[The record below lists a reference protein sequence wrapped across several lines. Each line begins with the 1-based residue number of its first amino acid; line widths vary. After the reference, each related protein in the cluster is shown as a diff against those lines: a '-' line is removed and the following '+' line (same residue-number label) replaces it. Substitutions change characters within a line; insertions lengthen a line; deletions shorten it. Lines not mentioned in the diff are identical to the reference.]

1 MKVIIVGGGI
11 MGLSIAL
18 ELRKTTHDFDVTVLE
33 RSIPGAEAS
42 SAAAGMLA
50 PQFESSRLGPMLDLS
65 LLSRMAWPKWAADV
79 QVRSGV
85 DVGYLP
91 CGALQVA
98 FTEDEVHA
106 LDEKIAWQTASGLR
120 AELLTGAELR
130 EREPHLSPRA
140 LAAAAFPDDHQVD
153 PRRLMRALAVAATR
167 AGVMFRSGTVRS
179 LLETEGRITGVD
191 LEGERLDAEL
201 VVLAAGAWSGQVA
214 GAEIDPAR
222 VKPVRGQM
230 MELQLRA
237 PLFTRLLKSANGYV
251 VPRADGAVLVGSTME
266 MVGFD
271 KNVTAE
277 GLNKLLQAAI
287 QLVPELSPASVTSTW
302 AGLRPWTDDQLPFL
316 GEGPKAGLL
325 LATGHF
331 RNGILLAPI
340 TARLLGQVARQ
351 EKPTVDLRP
360 FQYLRSFQK

>member
-1 MKVIIVGGGI
+1 MSFVSPQTGVLQLLN
-11 MGLSIAL
+11 GLSIP
-18 ELRKTTHDFDVTVLE
+18 VTVLE

-50 PQFESSRLGPMLDLS
+50 PQFEASGPGPMLDLC
-65 LLSRMAWPKWAADV
+65 LLSRMAWPKWAAEL
-79 QVRSGV
+79 QSKSGV

-91 CGALQVA
+91 SGGLQVA

-106 LDEKIAWQTASGLR
+106 LDAKVAWQKAHGLR
-120 AELLTGAELR
+120 AELVTDASLR
-130 EREPHLSPRA
+130 ELEPALSPKA
-140 LAAAAFPDDHQVD
+140 LAASDFPDDHQVD
-153 PRRLMRALAVAATR
+153 PRKLMRALAVAATR
-167 AGVMFRSGTVRS
+167 AGVKFRSGTVRS
-179 LLETEGRITGVD
+179 LLEKEGTVTGVD
-191 LEGERLDAEL
+191 LDGEKLEASL
-201 VVLAAGAWSGQVA
+201 VVLAAGAWSGLVA

-237 PLFTRLLKSANGYV
+237 PIFRRLLKSASGYL
-251 VPRADGAVLVGSTME
+251 VPRADGSVLVGSTME

-277 GLNKLLQAAI
+277 GLSKLLAAAI
-287 QLVPELSPASVTSTW
+287 QLTPQLASAPVTSTW

-316 GEGPKAGLL
+316 GEGAKAGLL

-340 TARLLGQVARQ
+340 TARLLGQVVRR
-351 EKPTVDLRP
+351 ERPTVDLKPFRYRRP
-360 FQYLRSFQK
+360 A

>member
-11 MGLSIAL
+11 MGLAIAVD
-18 ELRKTTHDFDVTVLE
+18 LRRSSGFDVTVLE

-50 PQFESSRLGPMLDLS
+50 PQFEAPAPGPMLELG
-65 LLSRMAWPKWAADV
+65 LLSRMAWPKWAAELV
-79 QVRSGV
+79 LKSGV

-91 CGALQVA
+91 CGGMQVA
-98 FTEDEVHA
+98 FTQDEVHA
-106 LDEKIAWQTASGLR
+106 LDEKIAWQKAQGLR
-120 AELLTGAELR
+120 ADLLWGPELR
-130 EREPHLSPRA
+130 EREPSLNPRA
-140 LAAAAFPDDHQVD
+140 LAAADFPDDHQVD

-167 AGVMFRSGTVRS
+167 SGAQFRSGTVRA
-179 LLETEGRITGVD
+179 LLEKSGTVTGVD
-191 LEGERLDAEL
+191 LDGERLDADL
-201 VVLAAGAWSGQVA
+201 VILAAGAWSGQVA
-214 GAEIDPAR
+214 GADVDPAR
-222 VKPVRGQM
+222 IKPVRGQM

-237 PLFTRLLKSANGYV
+237 PIFSRLLKSAAGYV
-251 VPRADGAVLVGSTME
+251 VPRSDGVVLVGSTME

-277 GLNKLLQAAI
+277 GLSKLLTAAQ
-287 QLVPELSPASVTSTW
+287 QLVPALSQASVTSTW

-316 GEGPKAGLL
+316 GEGPKPGLL

-340 TARLLGQVARQ
+340 TARLIGQLVRR

-360 FQYLRSFQK
+360 FRYQRNSP